1 MASQSQN
8 KLSPPNGQS
17 RRKSITGR
25 FVLGIDVG
33 TTSVKVCLVNVDTG
47 EVSHK
52 FVKDT
57 LATAAKD
64 LPNADLQVQSKV
76 SFNRFILKVRKSQK
90 QIFTNKILPYRLKRL
105 NKKKSHNIILI
116 RSPAI

>member
-1 MASQSQN
+1 MYCDLLTICTGDTPPQRHADFLNGWSQSIN
-8 KLSPPNGQS
+8 
-17 RRKSITGR
+17 GR

-64 LPNADLQVQSKV
+64 LPNADLQVQSKF
-76 SFNRFILKVRKSQK
+76 SFN
-90 QIFTNKILPYRLKRL
+90 
-105 NKKKSHNIILI
+105 
-116 RSPAI
+116 

>member
-1 MASQSQN
+1 MASLSPN
-8 KLSPPNGQS
+8 KRSPPNGQS
-17 RRKSITGR
+17 RRKSINGR

-64 LPNADLQVQSKV
+64 LPNADLQVQSKF
-76 SFNRFILKVRKSQK
+76 SFNPNWHETGRIYLLI
-90 QIFTNKILPYRLKRL
+90 IFE
-105 NKKKSHNIILI
+105 SGFV
-116 RSPAI
+116 S